1 MSKSIKKIKVSG
13 ETYDIY
19 DSAARENGAMKELVR
34 WNGDITGLPT
44 VNLMNGVDYYRISDA
59 LDNSNGEYI
68 VAESPTL
75 EKASNRMIGSQMG
88 EMSLMFKLFS
98 AVNNI
103 SLINSSITFQG
114 KLETLLRKLANL
126 AMPELDQDSLPLADS
141 IRYGLSAILFGT
153 TQLVTFVNVTKTTA
167 IPADFLN
174 NFYGLSLAEDI
185 VFSPGL
191 WVLRADASEMTGYK
205 EFWVYPDVIYTLS
218 LSNNVLFDCA
228 VTSMQSLLGMF
239 VGGMMGGS
247 FETVYNVSVTGNS
260 SYYTSVI
267 RNYLGNEQ
275 ATFEENE
282 KVQVIITKNAG
293 CQIDNVAIVNADTE
307 EVINANLSPITTT
320 DTDLTYEFYMPNH
333 NVKLYVTATMATT
346 TE

>member
-44 VNLMNGVDYYRISDA
+44 VNLMDGVDYYRISDA

-103 SLINSSITFQG
+103 SFINSSITFQG

-141 IRYGLSAILFGT
+141 IRYGLSVILFGT

-174 NFYGLSLAEDI
+174 GFYGLSLTEDI

-205 EFWVYPDVIYTLS
+205 EFWVYPDVVYTLS

-239 VGGMMGGS
+239 VGSMMGGS
-247 FETVYNVSVTGNS
+247 FETTYNVNVTGSS
-260 SYYTSVI
+260 SYYTSNIV
-267 RNYLGNEQ
+267 NYLGNGQ
-275 ATFEENE
+275 STFEEDE

-293 CQIDNVAIVNADTE
+293 YQIDNVAMINADTE

>member
-1 MSKSIKKIKVSG
+1 MSKTIKKIKVSG

-75 EKASNRMIGSQMG
+75 EKASSRMIGSQMG
-88 EMSLMFKLFS
+88 EMSMVLKLFS

-103 SLINSSITFQG
+103 SFINSSITFQG
-114 KLETLLRKLANL
+114 KLEIILRKLANL

-141 IRYGLSAILFGT
+141 IRYGLSVILFGT
-153 TQLVTFVNVTKTTA
+153 TQLVTFVNVTKTTT

-174 NFYGLSLAEDI
+174 DFYGLSLEEDI

-228 VTSMQSLLGMF
+228 VTSMQSMLGML
-239 VGGMMGGS
+239 VGQMAGGS
-247 FETVYNVSVTGNS
+247 FETVYSVSVTGNS

-267 RNYLGNEQ
+267 KNYLGNEQ
-275 ATFEENE
+275 STFEEDE
-282 KVQVIITKNAG
+282 KVQVTITKNTG
-293 CQIDNVAIVNADTE
+293 YQIDNVAIVNADTDD
-307 EVINANLSPITTT
+307 VINADLSPVTTT
-320 DTDLTYEFYMPNH
+320 DTDSIYEFYMPNR
-333 NVKLYVTATMATT
+333 NVKLYVTTT

>member
-68 VAESPTL
+68 VAESSTL
-75 EKASNRMIGSQMG
+75 EKASSRMIGSQI
-88 EMSLMFKLFS
+88 EMSMILKLFS

-103 SLINSSITFQG
+103 SFINSSITFQG
-114 KLETLLRKLANL
+114 KLETMLRKLANL

-141 IRYGLSAILFGT
+141 IRYGLSVILFGS

-174 NFYGLSLAEDI
+174 DFYGLSLTEDI

-191 WVLRADASEMTGYK
+191 WVLRANVSEMTGYK

-218 LSNNVLFDCA
+218 LSNNTLFDCA
-228 VTSMQSLLGMF
+228 VTSIQSMFGMLI
-239 VGGMMGGS
+239 GSMAGGS
-247 FETVYNVSVTGNS
+247 FETVYSVDVTGNS

-267 RNYLGNEQ
+267 KNYLGNEQ
-275 ATFEENE
+275 STFEEDE
-282 KVQVIITKNAG
+282 KVQVTITKNAG
-293 CQIDNVAIVNADTE
+293 YQIDNVAMVNADTE
-307 EVINANLSPITTT
+307 EVVNANLSPITTT
-320 DTDLTYEFYMPNH
+320 DADLTYEFYMPNH
-333 NVKLYVTATMATT
+333 NVKLYVTATVATT